1 MKKQVFL
8 RSLLGAFVGC
18 FIGVVIIVCISLAI
32 GGGDMHVATPALLA
46 QVGSEV
52 GAFSLQMAAAM
63 LIGAIWSGA
72 SVIWEVER
80 WSLLRQTLTHFL
92 LCSVVCLPIA
102 WAMDWMADQPGWYLF
117 GFVAMYAGIWLINY
131 LQIRRRVREILR
143 EHGAPFENGVH
154 LVCVLRWRA
163 VEASYADLE
172 RDWQKAARKLKLQLL
187 SREKDNA

>member
-72 SVIWEVER
+72 SVIWEVEPMI
-80 WSLLRQTLTHFL
+80 SAKNT
-92 LCSVVCLPIA
+92 
-102 WAMDWMADQPGWYLF
+102 
-117 GFVAMYAGIWLINY
+117 
-131 LQIRRRVREILR
+131 
-143 EHGAPFENGVH
+143 NG
-154 LVCVLRWRA
+154 
-163 VEASYADLE
+163 
-172 RDWQKAARKLKLQLL
+172 
-187 SREKDNA
+187 NT

>member
-18 FIGVVIIVCISLAI
+18 FIGVVIIICISLAI

-80 WSLLRQTLTHFL
+80 EPAPADADALSPVQRRLPADCVGNGLDGRSARLVSLRLRRDVRRHL
-92 LCSVVCLPIA
+92 
-102 WAMDWMADQPGWYLF
+102 AD
-117 GFVAMYAGIWLINY
+117 
-131 LQIRRRVREILR
+131 
-143 EHGAPFENGVH
+143 
-154 LVCVLRWRA
+154 
-163 VEASYADLE
+163 
-172 RDWQKAARKLKLQLL
+172 
-187 SREKDNA
+187 

>member
-102 WAMDWMADQPGWYLF
+102 WAMDWYLF

-131 LQIRRRVREILR
+131 LQIRRRVQEI
-143 EHGAPFENGVH
+143 N
-154 LVCVLRWRA
+154 
-163 VEASYADLE
+163 E
-172 RDWQKAARKLKLQLL
+172 RLK
-187 SREKDNA
+187 KV

>member
-1 MKKQVFL
+1 
-8 RSLLGAFVGC
+8 
-18 FIGVVIIVCISLAI
+18 
-32 GGGDMHVATPALLA
+32 MHVATPALLA

-102 WAMDWMADQPGWYLF
+102 WAMGWMADQPGWYLF

-131 LQIRRRVREILR
+131 LQIRRRVREIN
-143 EHGAPFENGVH
+143 E
-154 LVCVLRWRA
+154 
-163 VEASYADLE
+163 
-172 RDWQKAARKLKLQLL
+172 KLKQG
-187 SREKDNA
+187 

>member
-18 FIGVVIIVCISLAI
+18 FIGVVIIICISLAI

-92 LCSVVCLPIA
+92 LCSVCLLYTSPS
-102 WAMDWMADQPGWYLF
+102 P
-117 GFVAMYAGIWLINY
+117 
-131 LQIRRRVREILR
+131 
-143 EHGAPFENGVH
+143 
-154 LVCVLRWRA
+154 
-163 VEASYADLE
+163 
-172 RDWQKAARKLKLQLL
+172 RD
-187 SREKDNA
+187 

>member
-102 WAMDWMADQPGWYLF
+102 CGQWAGWQISP
-117 GFVAMYAGIWLINY
+117 AGISS
-131 LQIRRRVREILR
+131 
-143 EHGAPFENGVH
+143 
-154 LVCVLRWRA
+154 
-163 VEASYADLE
+163 AS
-172 RDWQKAARKLKLQLL
+172 
-187 SREKDNA
+187 SRCTPAFG

>member
-32 GGGDMHVATPALLA
+32 GGGDMHIATPALLA

-72 SVIWEVER
+72 SVIWG
-80 WSLLRQTLTHFL
+80 S
-92 LCSVVCLPIA
+92 
-102 WAMDWMADQPGWYLF
+102 G
-117 GFVAMYAGIWLINY
+117 
-131 LQIRRRVREILR
+131 
-143 EHGAPFENGVH
+143 
-154 LVCVLRWRA
+154 A
-163 VEASYADLE
+163 VEPAPADADALSPVQRRLPADCVGNGLDGRSARLVSLRLR
-172 RDWQKAARKLKLQLL
+172 RDVRRHLAA
-187 SREKDNA
+187 

>member
-18 FIGVVIIVCISLAI
+18 FIGVVIIICISLAI
-32 GGGDMHVATPALLA
+32 GGGDMHVASPALLA

-72 SVIWEVER
+72 SVIWDVEH

-131 LQIRRRVREILR
+131 LQIRRRVREIN
-143 EHGAPFENGVH
+143 E
-154 LVCVLRWRA
+154 
-163 VEASYADLE
+163 
-172 RDWQKAARKLKLQLL
+172 KLKQG
-187 SREKDNA
+187 

>member
-18 FIGVVIIVCISLAI
+18 FIGVVIIICISLAI

-80 WSLLRQTLTHFL
+80 WSLSLYIQQKKTFRM
-92 LCSVVCLPIA
+92 PP
-102 WAMDWMADQPGWYLF
+102 DR
-117 GFVAMYAGIWLINY
+117 AGRRSAVRTGGSRK
-131 LQIRRRVREILR
+131 IRGRR
-143 EHGAPFENGVH
+143 
-154 LVCVLRWRA
+154 
-163 VEASYADLE
+163 
-172 RDWQKAARKLKLQLL
+172 
-187 SREKDNA
+187 

>member
-1 MKKQVFL
+1 MKKQIFL

-102 WAMDWMADQPGWYLF
+102 WAMGWKISP
-117 GFVAMYAGIWLINY
+117 AGISSASSRCTPVFGCLTTCKSG
-131 LQIRRRVREILR
+131 
-143 EHGAPFENGVH
+143 GACGK
-154 LVCVLRWRA
+154 
-163 VEASYADLE
+163 ST
-172 RDWQKAARKLKLQLL
+172 
-187 SREKDNA
+187 SG

>member
-32 GGGDMHVATPALLA
+32 GGGNMHVATPALLA

-63 LIGAIWSGA
+63 LI
-72 SVIWEVER
+72 WEVEH

-131 LQIRRRVREILR
+131 LQIRRRVREI
-143 EHGAPFENGVH
+143 N
-154 LVCVLRWRA
+154 
-163 VEASYADLE
+163 E
-172 RDWQKAARKLKLQLL
+172 RLKQV
-187 SREKDNA
+187 

>member
-63 LIGAIWSGA
+63 LIGAIWSGT

-117 GFVAMYAGIWLINY
+117 GFVAMYVGIWLINY

-187 SREKDNA
+187 SREQDKA

>member
-18 FIGVVIIVCISLAI
+18 FIGVVIIICISLAI
-32 GGGDMHVATPALLA
+32 GGRDMHVATPALLA

-72 SVIWEVER
+72 SVIWDVEH

-92 LCSVVCLPIA
+92 LCVGNGLDGRSARLVSLRLRRDVRRHL
-102 WAMDWMADQPGWYLF
+102 AD
-117 GFVAMYAGIWLINY
+117 
-131 LQIRRRVREILR
+131 
-143 EHGAPFENGVH
+143 
-154 LVCVLRWRA
+154 
-163 VEASYADLE
+163 
-172 RDWQKAARKLKLQLL
+172 
-187 SREKDNA
+187 

>member
-63 LIGAIWSGA
+63 LIGAIWSGS

-131 LQIRRRVREILR
+131 LQIRRRVQEI
-143 EHGAPFENGVH
+143 N
-154 LVCVLRWRA
+154 
-163 VEASYADLE
+163 E
-172 RDWQKAARKLKLQLL
+172 RLK
-187 SREKDNA
+187 KV

>member
-8 RSLLGAFVGC
+8 RSLFGAFVGC
-18 FIGVVIIVCISLAI
+18 FIGVVIIICISLAI

-102 WAMDWMADQPGWYLF
+102 WAMGWMADQPGWYLVS
-117 GFVAMYAGIWLINY
+117 FVAMYAGIWLINY
-131 LQIRRRVREILR
+131 LQIRRRVREI
-143 EHGAPFENGVH
+143 N
-154 LVCVLRWRA
+154 
-163 VEASYADLE
+163 E
-172 RDWQKAARKLKLQLL
+172 RLKQV
-187 SREKDNA
+187 